1 MSSLLC
7 PMRASYVP
15 RNEALLLNL
24 RSHFISQ
31 IDGYDPQR
39 NDEEERPARLTE
51 KIHLPWLHPRLCEP
65 SCVRCEQQAN
75 DNRSL
80 Y

>member
-24 RSHFISQ
+24 RSHFS
-31 IDGYDPQR
+31 DGYDPQR
-39 NDEEERPARLTE
+39 NDEEEIWDRLT
-51 KIHLPWLHPRLCEP
+51 
-65 SCVRCEQQAN
+65 
-75 DNRSL
+75 
-80 Y
+80 